1 VLPLAVNTI
10 VSLPPPFDDEV
21 FAISRSVSAAC
32 SNYLSPFLVRRYNV
46 YNVFIL
52 GDFKL
57 SVFNIATA
65 VSRQRHK
72 GIRPGM
78 ATAI

>member
-1 VLPLAVNTI
+1 MLPLAVNTI

-21 FAISRSVSAAC
+21 FAISRSVSATC
-32 SNYLSPFLVRRYNV
+32 SNYLSPFLVRRYNL
-46 YNVFIL
+46 FIL